1 MNIWKECI
9 SSGSKVSSKRVVTL
23 VAFLLMGI
31 GFLANLFFD
40 FTIDHKLF
48 ETMEWI
54 VIAGLGFTATEG
66 FTGKK
71 KDEPKKEVING

>member
-1 MNIWKECI
+1 MNIWKECM

-23 VAFLLMGI
+23 LSFVLMGI

-40 FTIDHKLF
+40 FKIDQQLF
-48 ETMEWI
+48 TSMEYI

-66 FTGKK
+66 FTKK
-71 KDEPKKEVING
+71 KEKKAEGVEDNA